1 MEIIIPIAVI
11 LGIIFFFMY
20 ASKSGAK
27 LLKEREEKIN
37 RAESGKAK
45 ILGYSVQG
53 LRGTGNAGR
62 YQAVKFTLEV
72 WNAYKSPYKTATVWE
87 VYDMGAP
94 LVQEGMEINVKID
107 ADDPMI
113 VYPSVNSVSY
123 SWMGSQLFNKREK
136 PT

>member
-1 MEIIIPIAVI
+1 MEILIPIAVV
-11 LGIIFFFMY
+11 LGIIIFFMY

-45 ILGYSVQG
+45 ILGYIVQG

-72 WNAYKSPYKTATVWE
+72 WSAYKSPYKTTTVWE

-94 LVQEGMEINVKID
+94 LVQEGMEVNVKID

-123 SWMGSQLFNKREK
+123 SWLGSQLLKKREK
-136 PT
+136 PS